1 VLVELA
7 GRSSWTTATVGRAAQ
22 GAGGFALVWLILD
35 DLKMHLSGSSLI
47 LQAQQLGKFTCFD
60 GAAFFSRAPYLLTG
74 AWPVL
79 TGGTR
84 MPLAD
89 YAMRSSAVTGSSII
103 GWIVGAALLVIVVR
117 LAWLSRLKRGEPS
130 IAFAVYLAL
139 VGCCA
144 LAAYTLTCAFAY
156 PIVRYFSLGLLLPI
170 GAFAAFVAREPSA
183 RLRTAAIVVFVLW
196 GTANLVDNLRVIRHA
211 YVNPQPNPHAE
222 LTEFLLTRQIRYARA
237 DYWDAYV
244 VDFLSRERVI
254 VASNGPARI
263 PEYERQVDEHR
274 DTAAVIERMPCE
286 GQVRVAR
293 WCIRLPATRSHSR

>member
-1 VLVELA
+1 M
-7 GRSSWTTATVGRAAQ
+7 
-22 GAGGFALVWLILD
+22 GG
-35 DLKMHLSGSSLI
+35 
-47 LQAQQLGKFTCFD
+47 
-60 GAAFFSRAPYLLTG
+60 
-74 AWPVL
+74 
-79 TGGTR
+79 
-84 MPLAD
+84 
-89 YAMRSSAVTGSSII
+89 
-103 GWIVGAALLVIVVR
+103 ALLLMLVR
-117 LAWLSRLKRGEPS
+117 LAWLSRLKRREPS

-170 GAFAAFVAREPSA
+170 GAFAAFVAWEPSA

-196 GTANLVDNLRVIRHA
+196 GTANLVDNVRVIRDA

-222 LTEFLLTRQIRYARA
+222 LTEFLLAHQIRYARA

-263 PEYERQVDEHR
+263 PDYERRVDEHR
-274 DTAAVIERMPCE
+274 DAAVLIERMPCE
-286 GQVRVAR
+286 GQMRVAQ
-293 WCIRLPATRSHSR
+293 WCIQLPANR